1 MKDFRDKS
9 VLVTGAASGI
19 GRATALAFAAEGANL
34 IIADINE
41 EGLKSTAKEIERLG
55 RRAICVRTDVSKP
68 EDVAAL
74 AQVSIKEGGGVDVLM
89 NNAGVGLGAL
99 IRDMD
104 PADWEWIM
112 GINLWGAIYMIYH
125 LLPQMIERGSGH
137 IINLASGAGLV
148 ALPVLGAYST
158 TKFALVGLSGA
169 LRAELAHHNIGV
181 SVVCP
186 GVIRTPIFQ
195 TGKVKGLSLEVKEVP
210 GWIGITP
217 EKAAKAIIKGVKR
230 NQARII
236 ITPLMKIMA
245 IVNSLLPGL
254 VRAVNSRMAR
264 RIEKE
269 LRVKDNSGS

>member
-41 EGLKSTAKEIERLG
+41 EGLKSAAKEIERLG
-55 RRAICVRTDVSKP
+55 RRAICARTDVSKP
-68 EDVAAL
+68 DDVAAL
-74 AQVSIKEGGGVDVLM
+74 AQVAIKDGGGVDVLM
-89 NNAGVGLGAL
+89 NNAGVGLGTL
-99 IRDMD
+99 IRDME

-148 ALPVLGAYST
+148 AIPVLGAYST

-186 GVIRTPIFQ
+186 GIIRTPIFQ
-195 TGKVKGLSLEVKEVP
+195 TSKIKGLSLEVKEVP
-210 GWIGITP
+210 GWIGTTP
-217 EKAAKAIIKGVKR
+217 EKVAKAIIKGVKR

-236 ITPLMKIMA
+236 ITPSMKILA

-254 VRAVNSRMAR
+254 VRAVNSRMAK

>member
-19 GRATALAFAAEGANL
+19 GRAAALAFAAEGANL

-41 EGLKSTAKEIERLG
+41 EGLKSAAKEIERLG

-148 ALPVLGAYST
+148 AIPVLGAYST

-195 TGKVKGLSLEVKEVP
+195 TGKIKGLSLEVKEVP
-210 GWIGITP
+210 RWISITP
-217 EKAAKAIIKGVKR
+217 EKTAKAIIKGVKR

-236 ITPLMKIMA
+236 ITPSMKILA

-254 VRAVNSRMAR
+254 VRAVNSRMAK

-269 LRVKDNSGS
+269 LRVKAGSGS

>member
-1 MKDFRDKS
+1 M
-9 VLVTGAASGI
+9 LVTGAASGI

-34 IIADINE
+34 ILADINE
-41 EGLKSTAKEIERLG
+41 EGLKSVTEKIERLG

-148 ALPVLGAYST
+148 AIPVLGAYST

-169 LRAELAHHNIGV
+169 MRAELAHHNIGV

-236 ITPLMKIMA
+236 ITPLMKVLA

-254 VRAVNSRMAR
+254 VRAVNRRMAK

-269 LRVKDNSGS
+269 LRVKDNSG

>member
-41 EGLKSTAKEIERLG
+41 EGLKSVAEEIERLG
-55 RRAICVRTDVSKP
+55 RSALWVRTDVSRP
-68 EDVAAL
+68 DEVAAL
-74 AQVSIKEGGGVDVLM
+74 AQISIKEAGGVDVLM
-89 NNAGVGLGAL
+89 NNAGVGLVAL

-104 PADWEWIM
+104 LADWEWIL

-148 ALPVLGAYST
+148 ATPILGAYST
-158 TKFALVGLSGA
+158 TKFALVGLSEA
-169 LRAELAHHNIGV
+169 MRAELAVHNIGV

-186 GVIRTPIFQ
+186 GVIRTPILQ
-195 TGKVKGLSLEVKEVP
+195 TTKVKGLSPKVKEIP
-210 GWIGITP
+210 EWIGTTP
-217 EKAAKAIIKGVKR
+217 EKAAKAIVKGVKR

-236 ITPLMKIMA
+236 ITPSMKILA
-245 IVNSLLPGL
+245 IVNRLLPGL
-254 VRAVNSRMAR
+254 VRAVNSQIAR
-264 RIEKE
+264 RIEQE
-269 LRVKDNSGS
+269 QRVGADSGS